1 MKRAHH
7 PEQKEARRQAILD
20 MAATLLPEKPFP
32 AFHMAELAER
42 LDLAKG
48 TLYRYF
54 PTKESLFLAL
64 LQGRL
69 EGWFRRSTHALAF
82 LAPGD
87 PERVAETLVNAL
99 MDDPI
104 LAELLGLLHGVLEQN
119 VAVEEVIAFKR
130 TLLGHVDAAAP
141 VLERTLPGLA
151 PGQGVVALLR
161 LHPLVVGIHL
171 QTRSNPVLEAAYRE
185 PGLAGF
191 ALDFRSHLNA
201 TLTDLFRGMSRA

>member
-20 MAATLLPEKPFP
+20 MAAALLPEKPYP

-64 LQGRL
+64 LQSRL
-69 EGWFRRSTHALAF
+69 EGWFHRSTQGLATLPSSDPARVGEVLVQAL
-82 LAPGD
+82 L
-87 PERVAETLVNAL
+87 
-99 MDDPI
+99 DDPI
-104 LAELLGLLHGVLEQN
+104 LPKLLGLLHGVLEQN
-119 VAVEEVIAFKR
+119 VSLEEVIAFKR
-130 TLLGHVDAAAP
+130 TLLDLVTETGP
-141 VLERTLPGLA
+141 LLERVLPGLN

-161 LHPLVVGIHL
+161 LHSLVVGTHL

-185 PGLAGF
+185 PGLACF
-191 ALDFRSHLNA
+191 ALDFRAHLSGA
-201 TLTDLFRGMSRA
+201 LTDLFRGMSRI

>member
-20 MAATLLPEKPFP
+20 MAAALLPEKPYP

-64 LQGRL
+64 LHTRL
-69 EGWFRRSTHALAF
+69 ENWFHRASAALSA

-87 PERVAETLVNAL
+87 PARVAGTLVEAL
-99 MDDPI
+99 VEDPI
-104 LAELLGLLHGVLEQN
+104 LPELLGLLHGVLEQN
-119 VAVEEVIAFKR
+119 VALEEVIAFKR
-130 TLLGHVDAAAP
+130 TLLGLVEEAAP
-141 VLERTLPGLA
+141 VLERALPGLP
-151 PGQGVVALLR
+151 PGQGALALFR
-161 LHPLVVGIHL
+161 LHPLVVGTHL

-185 PGLAGF
+185 PGLACF
-191 ALDFRSHLNA
+191 ALDFRTHLGGA
-201 TLTDLFRGMSRA
+201 LTDLFRGMSRI